1 VGLKQGFSG
10 AGLCGGLQATL
21 CFEAEPLVELNSVV
35 ACNVAQRVY
44 MEKEE
49 YN

>member
-1 VGLKQGFSG
+1 M
-10 AGLCGGLQATL
+10 GGLQAAP

-35 ACNVAQRVY
+35 ACDVAQQVY

-49 YN
+49 YNWHRGGLG